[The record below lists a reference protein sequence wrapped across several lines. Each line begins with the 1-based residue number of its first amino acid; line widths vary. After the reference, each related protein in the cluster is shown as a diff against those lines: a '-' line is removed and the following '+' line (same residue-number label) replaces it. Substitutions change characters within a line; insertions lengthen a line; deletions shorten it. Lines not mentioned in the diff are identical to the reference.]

1 MLSRSEAVIWPL
13 ALYFCH
19 YAQIMVKN
27 ITFHDTNQLFHHTV
41 HLCIIA
47 YRKYSEKSVIQTQA
61 VSHNQFHFYKVK
73 Y

>member
-1 MLSRSEAVIWPL
+1 
-13 ALYFCH
+13 
-19 YAQIMVKN
+19 MVKN

-47 YRKYSEKSVIQTQA
+47 YRKYSEKVLSKHMQA
-61 VSHNQFHFYKVK
+61 VSYNQFHFYKVK

>member
-1 MLSRSEAVIWPL
+1 
-13 ALYFCH
+13 
-19 YAQIMVKN
+19 MVKN

-61 VSHNQFHFYKVK
+61 VSYNQFHFYKVK